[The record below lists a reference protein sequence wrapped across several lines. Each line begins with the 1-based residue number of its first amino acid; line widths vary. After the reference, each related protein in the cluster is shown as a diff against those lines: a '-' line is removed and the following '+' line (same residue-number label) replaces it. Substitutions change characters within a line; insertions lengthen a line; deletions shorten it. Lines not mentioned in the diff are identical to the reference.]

1 MEKTVTLGEQ
11 FFGKTNISFSISYID
26 NNGVSKTIET
36 STLTPN
42 SATVSP
48 ITAPPTPKPQPPCP
62 YDHLVLVVHGIGSHD
77 KNWVKTI
84 KKMNKKFSSIFYNI
98 QNENFDKRVKFI
110 GTEWHSA
117 VHTSMDDETS
127 LKDVTPKIGIPTVRA
142 LIDDTLMDF
151 VMWATPTF
159 AEPIYKEVADQLNSE
174 YSAFIKE
181 YPTFNGKVSILAHS
195 LGSIITYD
203 ILTNQP
209 SNSNSDIC
217 IPKSASSNS
226 IPDENGAE
234 CIVRGNVDLWKSIN
248 NYDDEKKEIFHSSFQ
263 FVELNF
269 PVYNYYIIGSP
280 VGALLSLRKHKQVP
294 IPKCENFFNIIN
306 IYDPVSFLV
315 EPLIDKGFIGQE
327 MQYVPKFTKKLS
339 KLPKKFRSSKK
350 IDAMIVNTPNS
361 LSTHTSPCLLSA
373 QQQLQNVSIVTPS
386 TIIQPINLNVNNT
399 NNNNNINNNNLS
411 TTTITSTTTS
421 LNSTT
426 TTTTTTTIDNSTN
439 SSNSNGD
446 DSSSSSSDDED
457 DDSGDGSNSGS
468 TSTAS
473 SNGKSNLPLADISQ
487 FSGCRYDYAMRP
499 KFHITEF
506 GPWLLTAHSSYFLSK
521 EVLNFIGL
529 NLN

>member
-36 STLTPN
+36 SSLTPN
-42 SATVSP
+42 SSTVLP
-48 ITAPPTPKPQPPCP
+48 TTTAPPTPKPQPPCP

-84 KKMNKKFSSIFYNI
+84 KKMNKKFSSIFYNM

-209 SNSNSDIC
+209 SSSSSSSNSDTSSTC
-217 IPKSASSNS
+217 IPKSASSIS

-280 VGALLSLRKHKQVP
+280 VGALLSLRKHKQIP
-294 IPKCENFFNIIN
+294 IPKCENFYNIIN

-315 EPLIDKGFIGQE
+315 EPLIDKRFIGQE

-373 QQQLQNVSIVTPS
+373 QHQLQNVSIVTPS
-386 TIIQPINLNVNNT
+386 TMIQPINLN
-399 NNNNNINNNNLS
+399 
-411 TTTITSTTTS
+411 
-421 LNSTT
+421 TT
-426 TTTTTTTIDNSTN
+426 TTTTSITTTSTSTTTTIDNNTN
-439 SSNSNGD
+439 SSISSGNGD
-446 DSSSSSSDDED
+446 DTSSSSSDDED

-468 TSTAS
+468 SSSSTTA
-473 SNGKSNLPLADISQ
+473 KSNLPLADISQ